1 MAPKLFQKPLTAT
14 VRERMKAHRAAPPT
28 AQQIAS
34 VHRLRPVPS
43 VAEMAGEPAEMGK
56 KKKQRRTLW
65 SDDVKARVVARFLKA
80 KESGEE
86 TVEAIV
92 ADEGITAA
100 SLYAWVKKAKEAN
113 GAAPAAGPAT
123 PKAKGKGDLKSVT
136 RELSEAMEHVA
147 KLKKQLRKMLG
158 DD

>member
-14 VRERMKAHRAAPPT
+14 VRERLKAHRAAPPT
-28 AQQIAS
+28 AQHIAS
-34 VHRLRPVPS
+34 LHRLPWPK
-43 VAEMAGEPAEMGK
+43 APEQEPAEMAK
-56 KKKQRRTLW
+56 KKKRARGDY
-65 SDDVKARVVARFLKA
+65 DDDFRAKTVARFLKA

-92 ADEGITAA
+92 ADLGITSA
-100 SLYAWVKKAKEAN
+100 SLYTWVRKAKAAN
-113 GAAPAAGPAT
+113 GAAPAASSAT
-123 PKAKGKGDLKSVT
+123 AKGKGKGDLKSVT
-136 RELSEAMEHVA
+136 KQLSEAMEHVA